1 MPIMED
7 RTEERIVRDY
17 PRHDYSNE
25 DYLVRDRGSRGVSGR
40 GDSHALAVVTAGS
53 ALKTVGGIAVAVL
66 AILALVGVIPRILM
80 AIAGIVFGVA
90 MFFEGAGITAEYRK
104 LGRWLSDSSSEHI
117 ELAGG
122 TGIEVA
128 VGVAAVV
135 LGILALIGVAP
146 GTLIPVLVITGGA
159 GLMIAVGTVHRLSDL
174 QLMTSGASE
183 FGRRLRHES
192 MAGAAI
198 VQTLGGLAALVLG
211 ILALI
216 WNGTT
221 PAGYGLL
228 AEIGMICLGVAAA
241 IGGGAIA
248 GRSTMLYRR
257 S

>member
-17 PRHDYSNE
+17 PRHDRDPG
-25 DYLVRDRGSRGVSGR
+25 DYLVRDRANLARGRS
-40 GDSHALAVVTAGS
+40 DANPIAVVSAGS
-53 ALKTVGGIAVAVL
+53 ALKMIGGVAVAVL

-90 MFFEGAGITAEYRK
+90 MFFEGAGITSEYRK
-104 LGRWLSDSSSEHI
+104 LRRWLADTSSERV
-117 ELAGG
+117 ELASG

-128 VGVAAVV
+128 VGVAAIV
-135 LGILALIGVAP
+135 LGILSLIGIAA
-146 GTLIPVLVITGGA
+146 GTLIPVLVIAGGA

-174 QLMTSGASE
+174 QMMTAGASE
-183 FGRRLRHES
+183 FGWRLHHES
-192 MAGAAI
+192 MGGAAVI
-198 VQTLGGLAALVLG
+198 QTLGGLAALVLG

-216 WNGTT
+216 WSGTT

-241 IGGGAIA
+241 VGGGVIA
-248 GRSTMLYRR
+248 GRSMMVYRR

>member
-1 MPIMED
+1 MPIIED

-17 PRHDYSNE
+17 PRRDYDAG
-25 DYLVRDRGSRGVSGR
+25 DYLIRDRASRDARSR
-40 GDSHALAVVTAGS
+40 PEANALPIVAAGS
-53 ALKTVGGIAVAVL
+53 ALKSVGGIAVAVL

-90 MFFEGAGITAEYRK
+90 MFFEGAGITSEYRK
-104 LGRWLSDSSSEHI
+104 LGRWIADTSSERV
-117 ELAGG
+117 ELAGA

-135 LGILALIGVAP
+135 LGILSLIGVSA

-159 GLMIAVGTVHRLSDL
+159 GLIIAVGTVHRLSDL
-174 QLMTSGASE
+174 QMMTTGASE

-192 MAGAAI
+192 IGGAAV

-221 PAGYGLL
+221 PAGYGTL

-241 IGGGAIA
+241 VGGGVIA

-257 S
+257 R